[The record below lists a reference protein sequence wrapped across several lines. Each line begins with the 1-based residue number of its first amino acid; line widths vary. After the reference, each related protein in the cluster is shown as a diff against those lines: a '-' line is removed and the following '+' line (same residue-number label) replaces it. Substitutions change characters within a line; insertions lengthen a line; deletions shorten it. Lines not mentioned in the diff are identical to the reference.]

1 MEARNR
7 TATTMNTHHGAAR
20 LILLS
25 AFFTCAQA
33 ADEPSVPPTI
43 SASADGE
50 TFKGPEILRSGNLA
64 YPVSESSEGNE
75 GWVVLDMMIDPK
87 GKPYEVTV
95 VDSTGNP
102 AFEKTALRGVQYFA
116 FAPAIRDGTPI
127 DSSFTLKIKFAMSTP
142 QKGAHQEFVR
152 AYRRATKAIEA
163 GERAKADEEMRNLKV
178 ENLYE
183 DAFLNLANY
192 YYHRKWGTEADQLA
206 DLRRA
211 VAGERR
217 PQYLERATF
226 LGVLT
231 ALLNLEVR
239 GKDYGA
245 ALATWKILQPFVAK
259 KDLPAYLKTI
269 DQIVS
274 LQNSDSAVRMSA
286 QITKGT
292 AWYGQ
297 LFKKN
302 FQIAVASGK
311 VSEIKLR
318 CEEAYLIFR
327 YDPQLQYK
335 VDARGGDCSIEI
347 VGDPGTKFD
356 LIQS

>member
-1 MEARNR
+1 
-7 TATTMNTHHGAAR
+7 MNQHHGAAR
-20 LILLS
+20 FILLS
-25 AFFTCAQA
+25 IFFTCAQA
-33 ADEPSVPPTI
+33 ADQAPLDV
-43 SASADGE
+43 E
-50 TFKGPEILRSGNLA
+50 TFKGPEIVRSGNLT
-64 YPVSESSEGNE
+64 YPVSESSGGNE

-102 AFEKTALRGVQYFA
+102 AFEKTALRGVQYFE

-127 DSSFTLKIKFAMSTP
+127 DSSFTFKIKFAMSTP

-152 AYRRATKAIEA
+152 AYKRATKAIEA
-163 GERAKADEEMRNLKV
+163 GDRAKADEEMRNLKV

-183 DAFLNLANY
+183 DAFLNLASY
-192 YYHRKWGTEADQLA
+192 YYHRKWGTEADQLC

-211 VAGERR
+211 VAGESA
-217 PQYLERATF
+217 PLYLDRSTF
-226 LGVLT
+226 IGVLT

-239 GKDYGA
+239 AKDYGA
-245 ALATWKILQPFVAK
+245 ALATWKILQRFVAE

-269 DQIVS
+269 DQIVT
-274 LQNSDSAVRMSA
+274 LRNSDRAVRMSA
-286 QITKGT
+286 EITRGT

-297 LFKKN
+297 LFKKK
-302 FQIAVASGK
+302 FQIAVANGK

-318 CEEAYLIFR
+318 CAKAYLIFP
-327 YDPQLQYK
+327 YDPALEYK
-335 VDARGGDCSIEI
+335 VDARRGDCSIEI